1 MIADAMNDAPE
12 DFAPMLNAQRDGWNT
27 AMELRYVSATV
38 DEVTA
43 EWTVGPQHLQAY
55 GIVHGGVHA
64 GVIETLASVGAAL
77 NARARGQSIVGLENH
92 TSFIR
97 AVREGTLRATARP
110 ITRGRRTQV
119 WEATVTD
126 PDGRVVATGRVRLL
140 ALEPEAAVAGE
151 TVAVKVGAPGDRA
164 T

>member
-1 MIADAMNDAPE
+1 MMPGTMTEPNE
-12 DFAPMLNAQRDGWNT
+12 DFAPLLNAQRDGWIA
-27 AMELRYVSATV
+27 AMDLRYVRATR
-38 DEVTA
+38 DEVVA

-64 GVIETLASVGAAL
+64 GVIETVASVGAAL
-77 NARARGQSIVGLENH
+77 DARSRGQSIVGLENQ

-126 PDGRVVATGRVRLL
+126 PEGRTVATGRVRLL
-140 ALEPEAAVAGE
+140 ALESDVAVAGE
-151 TVAVKVGAPGDRA
+151 TVVVKSALR
-164 T
+164 

>member
-1 MIADAMNDAPE
+1 MIAAMTTSDPP
-12 DFAPMLNAQRDGWNT
+12 DDLAPMLNARRDGWSD
-27 AMELRYVSATV
+27 AMALRYVRATL
-38 DEVTA
+38 DEVIA
-43 EWTVGPQHLQAY
+43 EWTVGAQHLQAY

-77 NARARGQSIVGLENH
+77 NAATRGQSIVGLENH

-110 ITRGRRTQV
+110 VTRGRRTQV

-126 PDGRVVATGRVRLL
+126 PEGRTVATGRVRLL
-140 ALEPEAAVAGE
+140 ALEADAAVAGE
-151 TVAVKVGAPGDRA
+151 TVAVKADARRDP
-164 T
+164 

>member
-1 MIADAMNDAPE
+1 MSDPTE
-12 DFAPMLNAQRDGWNT
+12 DFAPMLNAQRDGWNS
-27 AMELRYVSATV
+27 AMELRYVRATL
-38 DEVTA
+38 DEVVA

-55 GIVHGGVHA
+55 GIVHGGVHS

-77 NARARGQSIVGLENH
+77 NAASRGQSIVGLENH

-126 PDGRVVATGRVRLL
+126 PEGRTVATGRVRLL
-140 ALEPEAAVAGE
+140 ALEPDAAVAGE
-151 TVAVKVGAPGDRA
+151 TVVVKSAISQP
-164 T
+164 

>member
-1 MIADAMNDAPE
+1 MSDTPE
-12 DFAPMLNAQRDGWNT
+12 DFADSLNAQRDGWNT
-27 AMELRYVSATV
+27 AHGVRFVRATR
-38 DEVTA
+38 DEVVA
-43 EWTVGPQHLQAY
+43 EWEVGPQHLQAY

-64 GVIETLASVGAAL
+64 GVIETIASVGAAL
-77 NARARGQSIVGLENH
+77 DASSRGQSIVGLENH

-126 PDGRVVATGRVRLL
+126 AQGRTVATGRVRLL
-140 ALEPEAAVAGE
+140 ALEPEASVAGE
-151 TVAVKVGAPGDRA
+151 TVRVKVGA
-164 T
+164 

>member
-1 MIADAMNDAPE
+1 MSDPTE
-12 DFAPMLNAQRDGWNT
+12 DFAPMLNAQRDGWNS
-27 AMELRYVSATV
+27 AMELRYVRATL

-55 GIVHGGVHA
+55 GIVHGGVHS

-77 NARARGQSIVGLENH
+77 NAASRGQSIVGLENH

-110 ITRGRRTQV
+110 ITC
-119 WEATVTD
+119 
-126 PDGRVVATGRVRLL
+126 LL
-140 ALEPEAAVAGE
+140 YTSPS
-151 TVAVKVGAPGDRA
+151 PRD
-164 T
+164 